1 MDLQQETYNE
11 VKEIR
16 KEVGE
21 ISTRLS
27 VLEIRMNG
35 FNGYVRKREWT
46 LSRILTALGVFVALG
61 SGIAGLLVAL

>member
-16 KEVGE
+16 REVGE
-21 ISTRLS
+21 MNTRLS
-27 VLEIRMNG
+27 VLETRMNG
-35 FNGYVRKREWT
+35 FNGYVKKREWT
-46 LSRILTALGVFVALG
+46 LSRILTAIGVIVAVG